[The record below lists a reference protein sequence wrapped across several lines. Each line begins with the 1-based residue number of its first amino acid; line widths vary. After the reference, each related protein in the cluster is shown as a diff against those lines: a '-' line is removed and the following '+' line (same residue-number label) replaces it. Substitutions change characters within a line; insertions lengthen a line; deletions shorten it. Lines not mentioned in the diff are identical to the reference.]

1 MASRVGQSRDVGGG
15 QRLAPREA
23 RSPRVDP
30 VGGRRSSD
38 EVLPPGKELAPPPG
52 GGSSACYPVHSQDGM
67 ARLNPKPGTELMLD
81 CQGGVICVWLSALLT
96 FPRLPAVVRW
106 ERLVGPPAPTSLSHD
121 GVDDTDKCKSC
132 CGFLSPCQWA
142 LFYTSRD
149 GSK

>member
-52 GGSSACYPVHSQDGM
+52 GGSSACYPVLSQDGM
-67 ARLNPKPGTELMLD
+67 ARLNPKPGTELTLERPSRVLNTPGRD
-81 CQGGVICVWLSALLT
+81 PHASA
-96 FPRLPAVVRW
+96 
-106 ERLVGPPAPTSLSHD
+106 SLSGGRPARWVGNSH
-121 GVDDTDKCKSC
+121 TN
-132 CGFLSPCQWA
+132 
-142 LFYTSRD
+142 Y
-149 GSK
+149 